1 MIRRPPRSTR
11 TDTLFPYST
20 LFRSNDSRS
29 RVHAAYPENPAFL
42 AQFVVVERIG
52 CKHLSQ
58 TRCRSM
64 RGIRRFCRAYKEKK
78 RLCRPLV
85 TKKLLGAP
93 QYMLSANQGWDLR
106 ASGNDLPHLISL

>member
-1 MIRRPPRSTR
+1 MLQGKKAERN
-11 TDTLFPYST
+11 Y
-20 LFRSNDSRS
+20 SRS
-29 RVHAAYPENPAFL
+29 RVHAAYPENPAVL

-93 QYMLSANQGWDLR
+93 QYMLSANQGWDFR
-106 ASGNDLPHLISL
+106 ASGNDLDRQSTRLNSSH